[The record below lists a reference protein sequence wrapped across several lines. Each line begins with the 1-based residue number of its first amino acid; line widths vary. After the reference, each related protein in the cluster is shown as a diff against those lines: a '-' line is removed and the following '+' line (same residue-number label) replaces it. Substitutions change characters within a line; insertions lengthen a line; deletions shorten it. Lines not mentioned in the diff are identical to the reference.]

1 MIAVLLAVDRLT
13 FKTETAACKVG
24 RIRTDEVPVNGEDRG
39 IGMERGPFQASKPA
53 IS

>member
-13 FKTETAACKVG
+13 FKTETAACKAG

-39 IGMERGPFQASKPA
+39 SNSRPF
-53 IS
+53 IVLWVHDLV